1 MRFKWLQNLFEAPT
15 SGVATDRLLK
25 ISRYGIGFCPGC
37 KRLRSVASLRCA
49 DCSSEAPVVEDH

>member
-1 MRFKWLQNLFEAPT
+1 MRFKWFDFLFAVPEGAKTRP
-15 SGVATDRLLK
+15 LE